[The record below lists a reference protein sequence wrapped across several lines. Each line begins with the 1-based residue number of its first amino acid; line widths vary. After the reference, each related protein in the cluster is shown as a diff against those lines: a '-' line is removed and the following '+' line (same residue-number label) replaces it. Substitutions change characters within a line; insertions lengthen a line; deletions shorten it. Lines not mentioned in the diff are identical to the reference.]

1 MIDKIIGSIKN
12 MNMKEKLWLKEK
24 LKLTDVVQ
32 MCKAEEESKK
42 QLENMSGKV
51 NDINKIK
58 STAFPATATSKKC
71 PYCGGEWHS
80 SLLKCPAKNKT
91 CFKCNKKGHFSH
103 VCHGE
108 AVLKEVTRASAIEND
123 TDVLKIEKSG
133 TNGVYSNLNF
143 VLGNSKVESVRCQL
157 DTGASCNV
165 IGHNQLKRILGKGE
179 CALLDNTSVKLRA
192 FGGAPIAV
200 LGAFTLKVGRYKSL
214 YNISYLVHSDGRQG
228 SLSTFI
234 S

>member
-1 MIDKIIGSIKN
+1 MW
-12 MNMKEKLWLKEK
+12 KEYLVASG
-24 LKLTDVVQ
+24 T
-32 MCKAEEESKK
+32 EEEPEKK
-42 QLENMSGKV
+42 KVALLMNVIGCEAAKIVFKIVNIEEEKITADKVLEALKKKMSPE
-51 NDINKIK
+51 IN
-58 STAFPATATSKKC
+58 STA
-71 PYCGGEWHS
+71 
-80 SLLKCPAKNKT
+80 LKCPAKNKT

-165 IGHNQLKRILGKGE
+165 IGHNQLKRILGKV
-179 CALLDNTSVKLRA
+179 NFSWR
-192 FGGAPIAV
+192 
-200 LGAFTLKVGRYKSL
+200 
-214 YNISYLVHSDGRQG
+214 NN
-228 SLSTFI
+228 TFI
-234 S
+234 PIQSLTNLWMYLTALAE